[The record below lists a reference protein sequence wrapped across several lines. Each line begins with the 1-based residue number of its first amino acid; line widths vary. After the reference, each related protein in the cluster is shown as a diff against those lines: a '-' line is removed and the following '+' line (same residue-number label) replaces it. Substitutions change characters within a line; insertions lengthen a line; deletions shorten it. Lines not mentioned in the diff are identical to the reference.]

1 MGCMKENKN
10 KTFPHAYIMQTENL
24 CLEEYIDALRN
35 YSFSGERFRVTCLG
49 VSYELYYCAG
59 DQVVVP
65 TTSSYTISGNNVDS
79 FIVTVELP

>member
-49 VSYELYYCAG
+49 VSNELNFCYG
-59 DQVVVP
+59 NQVVVP
-65 TTSSYTISGNNVDS
+65 TTDSYTISGNNADG
-79 FIVTVELP
+79 FIVTFELL